1 MLPPAELLATRH
13 SAVRRTL
20 ETLGLERLL
29 VTRLPN
35 VRWLTGFD
43 GSSGEALVEPD
54 RVVLIVDG
62 RYVESAQ
69 ALASN
74 AGDLIRI
81 ERVEQTHD
89 ETLASL
95 VAGSAAPAGFEA
107 ADLSVARHFW
117 FQSWLTS
124 RGWDAGGLRSTTD
137 VVESGRIVKDSWELD
152 LLREGGARLSAV
164 TLGVLADLR
173 PGVTETS
180 VAQAVEA
187 GLRRAGFDGPAFD
200 TIVASGP
207 RAALPHGRA
216 SERSIGRGE
225 LVVLDLGG
233 IYGGYCVDLTRTV
246 ALGDPG
252 PDARAWHAAVLEAQ
266 SAAVAAVAPGR
277 TPHDIDR
284 AARQV
289 LDTHG
294 LGPRFTHGT
303 GHGLGL
309 EVHEAPRVGPPRADA
324 VGAPMTGTARLP
336 DHLVPGMV
344 FTVEPGAYVPGRGGV
359 RIEDDVLVTVSGVEV
374 LTSVPRTLVLD

>member
-1 MLPPAELLATRH
+1 M
-13 SAVRRTL
+13 
-20 ETLGLERLL
+20 
-29 VTRLPN
+29 
-35 VRWLTGFD
+35 
-43 GSSGEALVEPD
+43 
-54 RVVLIVDG
+54 
-62 RYVESAQ
+62 
-69 ALASN
+69 
-74 AGDLIRI
+74 
-81 ERVEQTHD
+81 
-89 ETLASL
+89 
-95 VAGSAAPAGFEA
+95 
-107 ADLSVARHFW
+107 
-117 FQSWLTS
+117 
-124 RGWDAGGLRSTTD
+124 
-137 VVESGRIVKDSWELD
+137 
-152 LLREGGARLSAV
+152 
-164 TLGVLADLR
+164 LADLR

-216 SERSIGRGE
+216 SGRPIGRGE

-233 IYGGYCVDLTRTV
+233 IYGGYCVDLTRTI

-266 SAAVAAVAPGR
+266 SAAIAAVAPGR

-324 VGAPMTGTARLP
+324 AGVPMTGTARLP

-344 FTVEPGAYVPGRGGV
+344 FTIEPGVYVPGRGGV

-374 LTSVPRTLVLD
+374 LTNVPRTLVLD

>member
-1 MLPPAELLATRH
+1 
-13 SAVRRTL
+13 V
-20 ETLGLERLL
+20 RLL
-29 VTRLPN
+29 VSRLPN

-43 GSSGEALVEPD
+43 GSSGEVLIEPD

-62 RYVESAQ
+62 RYVESAE
-69 ALASN
+69 ALACH
-74 AGDLIRI
+74 AGDVIRV

-89 ETLASL
+89 ETLATL
-95 VAGSAAPAGFEA
+95 IAGSTAPVGFEA
-107 ADLSVARHFW
+107 ADLSVARHLW
-117 FQSWLTS
+117 FQASLTG
-124 RGWDAGGLRSTTD
+124 RGWDAGRLRPTAD

-216 SERSIGRGE
+216 SGRPIGRGE

-233 IYGGYCVDLTRTV
+233 IYGGYCVDLTRTI

-266 SAAVAAVAPGR
+266 SAAIAAVAPGR

-324 VGAPMTGTARLP
+324 AGVPMTGTARLP

-344 FTVEPGAYVPGRGGV
+344 FTIEPGVYVPGRGGV

-374 LTSVPRTLVLD
+374 LTNVPRTLVLD